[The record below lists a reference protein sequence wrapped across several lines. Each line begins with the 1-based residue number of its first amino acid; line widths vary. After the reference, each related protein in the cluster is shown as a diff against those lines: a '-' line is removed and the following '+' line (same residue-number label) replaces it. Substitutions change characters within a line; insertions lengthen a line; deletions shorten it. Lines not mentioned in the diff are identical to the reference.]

1 MPEGPVVR
9 GAAMTSAAAAAAD
22 TAKFE
27 AVQPDTVV
35 AVLVAVLV
43 AVPVAVLLAVPV
55 VDDIESVDVAPVV
68 REVGPLPQRR
78 RPQTTTLGALPSCPG
93 ARESTPGSSPEARPR
108 SRP

>member
-22 TAKFE
+22 AAKFE

-35 AVLVAVLV
+35 AVLVAV
-43 AVPVAVLLAVPV
+43 PVAVLVAVPV

-78 RPQTTTLGALPSCPG
+78 RPQSTMLGAVPSCPG